1 VFASVANM
9 VIVLV
14 MADLTAPGIE
24 EYLGMPG
31 ISLPH
36 GFTQAFV
43 PIAIVVNKLLDLIPG
58 INKIEINADTLQKK
72 FGLFGEPLIMGSV
85 IGVII
90 GIAAKYDIK
99 GILQLGVTMGAVLI
113 LIPKMAALL
122 MEGLLPVSEA
132 AQEFIE
138 KRFKNRGKIYIGL
151 DSAVGIGHPVTLS
164 VALV

>member
-1 VFASVANM
+1 
-9 VIVLV
+9 
-14 MADLTAPGIE
+14 
-24 EYLGMPG
+24 
-31 ISLPH
+31 
-36 GFTQAFV
+36 
-43 PIAIVVNKLLDLIPG
+43 
-58 INKIEINADTLQKK
+58 
-72 FGLFGEPLIMGSV
+72 MGSV

-151 DSAVGIGHPVTLS
+151 DSA
-164 VALV
+164 